1 MNKCFEY
8 KYISFNR
15 GILDNLID
23 AVYIVLLNGSKR
35 AKFVYQQIYDYKLS
49 KNNFIQINESFKNC
63 YNNTMCKQTVGHHLI
78 NNNINILKHAN
89 EKNYNNILVFEDDF
103 ILDPKIKNKKII
115 KNLED
120 FINNNNFNLYFLGV
134 IPIMFNSVSINH
146 MKLSYFLCT
155 HSVIYSKSARNLLI
169 KTYEKNS
176 CLLGA
181 DLDGPYF
188 QNLPKKYMYKS
199 PLCFQNF
206 PQTENRKNWDNLYK
220 NFVLKIFELEKRN
233 VKKIKRGF
241 ENIYL
246 IIYSIHLLIIILFI
260 YFIYIIFKKYIFY
273 NKVKINL

>member
-1 MNKCFEY
+1 MNKCSEY

-23 AVYIVLLNGSKR
+23 AVYIILLNGSKR
-35 AKFVYQQIYDYKLS
+35 SKFVYQQIYDYKLS

-63 YNNTMCKQTVGHHLI
+63 YNNTMCKQTAGHHAI

-146 MKLSYFLCT
+146 MKLSYFLCM

-206 PQTENRKNWDNLYK
+206 PQTENRKTWDILFTK
-220 NFVLKIFELEKRN
+220 IVLKIFELEKRN

-246 IIYSIHLLIIILFI
+246 IIYSIHLLLIILFI
-260 YFIYIIFKKYIFY
+260 YIIFNYKIFY
-273 NKVKINL
+273 NKLKIIL